1 MARQVTIPTPPQFAE
16 VAKLQSL
23 LEPIKAEMRV
33 ESQKLRNSKNEN
45 PDYNHYIY
53 VGSRELAILD
63 SLRFLRNIAK
73 DGNSASQILDK
84 FQARISVEVDEA
96 LTRKTLQNDYE
107 KMLGKGAE
115 EGYIIVQEKLDSV
128 RSKLMELEV
137 REPSEA

>member
-23 LEPIKAEMRV
+23 LEPIKAQMRV
-33 ESQKLRNSKNEN
+33 ESLELRNSKNEN

-63 SLRFLRNIAK
+63 TLRFLRNLAK
-73 DGNSASQILDK
+73 DGDSAKDILD
-84 FQARISVEVDEA
+84 QLQSRIAAEVDQA
-96 LTRKTLQNDYE
+96 LTRKTLKNDYE

-115 EGYIIVQEKLDSV
+115 EGYAIVQEKLDSV
-128 RSKLMELEV
+128 RPKQHELELAA
-137 REPSEA
+137 STEA